1 LLPRLLLDTH
11 IVVHWLIG
19 VKKLSRDQFR
29 AINSAS
35 ERKQAVGVS
44 AISLMEISMMSI
56 TGRLEAPLPDFLA
69 SIEADPLFQIMPLTI
84 EIASEIPYLSALRDP
99 SDMAIAA
106 TARVHQL
113 VLVTSDER
121 IIESQLVKT
130 IA

>member
-1 LLPRLLLDTH
+1 
-11 IVVHWLIG
+11 
-19 VKKLSRDQFR
+19 
-29 AINSAS
+29 
-35 ERKQAVGVS
+35 
-44 AISLMEISMMSI
+44 MMSI